1 MARSTTGPTTC
12 QAATTTGANRADLA
26 LTKHRRAGVPIRDA
40 RSAFGI
46 RLRRV
51 RDIEVESGSA
61 ASLPVV
67 LELAIEM
74 AAAEC
79 NDSVGPADGPEHA
92 GLLEA

>member
-1 MARSTTGPTTC
+1 MRLTPLHVHS
-12 QAATTTGANRADLA
+12 NA
-26 LTKHRRAGVPIRDA
+26 LM
-40 RSAFGI
+40 
-46 RLRRV
+46 RV
-51 RDIEVESGSA
+51 RDIEVGSGSA

>member
-1 MARSTTGPTTC
+1 MSEHP
-12 QAATTTGANRADLA
+12 
-26 LTKHRRAGVPIRDA
+26 
-40 RSAFGI
+40 FG
-46 RLRRV
+46 V

-79 NDSVGPADGPEHA
+79 NDSVGPADGPEHS